1 MERSSEVFTIAMMVD
16 GKEGVFLSRIQ
27 ALKNFKRILTSDN
40 LHRLYMTYS
49 KNNNKAPFTEPVIFF
64 SLGISNFA
72 AGHETEAS
80 NFFRM
85 IVDHPSYTSIREQF
99 DEFANQYANRIPNM
113 GLKTLLGN
121 CFLSVG

>member
-1 MERSSEVFTIAMMVD
+1 MMVD

-49 KNNNKAPFTEPVIFF
+49 KNNDKVQFTELAILF
-64 SLGISNFA
+64 SLGISHFT
-72 AGHETEAS
+72 AGYETGAG

-85 IVDHPSYTSIREQF
+85 IVKHPPYTLIKEQF